1 MTVIKPGLFLI
12 MQQCPSHKN
21 LLRRMYLG
29 SRSFQ
34 ILCDDYQKCVEA
46 QKYWA
51 QSNADQAPERSNEYR
66 DMMEDIET
74 EIKERINAK
83 EKIDDGN

>member
-12 MQQCPSHKN
+12 MQQCPSRKN

-34 ILCDDYQKCVEA
+34 TLCDDYQKCVEA
-46 QKYWA
+46 QEYWA
-51 QSNADQAPERSNEYR
+51 QSNADQAQERSKEYR
-66 DMMEDIET
+66 EMMEGIEI

-83 EKIDDGN
+83 ENIDAGK